1 MNNRIDMATSPF
13 HSRES
18 TPAPKTF
25 TQTSYPFGSSPE
37 GLNVQRTSSLQGLRP
52 FLKKH
57 GMKLLTIPVGLA
69 VGAAGYGIAKL
80 KQRQEQQRLQNEQV
94 RKPIMHTIY

>member
-25 TQTSYPFGSSPE
+25 TQTSYP
-37 GLNVQRTSSLQGLRP
+37 L
-52 FLKKH
+52 LKKH

>member
-1 MNNRIDMATSPF
+1 MATSPF

-25 TQTSYPFGSSPE
+25 TQTSYPLGS
-37 GLNVQRTSSLQGLRP
+37 SSLQGLRP